1 MNTPP
6 YEYQRVVQRDIIRI
20 GFHYRVMCYCTFC
33 NFMVGAISLVNLWS
47 LGFSWFYFVTSL
59 INWAAAVWL
68 VLQIPLV
75 ARFYRVLKKV
85 RAVHQRLFDAWVD
98 VHCGQEDAIT
108 RFQCSLEQLEA
119 VSAELKALKR
129 K

>member
-1 MNTPP
+1 MNVPP
-6 YEYQRVVQRDIIRI
+6 YEYQRVVHRDIIRI
-20 GFHYRVMCYCTFC
+20 GFHYRIMCYCTFC
-33 NFMVGAISLVNLWS
+33 NFMVGSISLVNLC
-47 LGFSWFYFVTSL
+47 LGFGWFYFATSL
-59 INWAAAVWL
+59 INLAAAAWL
-68 VLQIPLV
+68 VRQIPMI

-119 VSAELKALKR
+119 VSEELKALKR